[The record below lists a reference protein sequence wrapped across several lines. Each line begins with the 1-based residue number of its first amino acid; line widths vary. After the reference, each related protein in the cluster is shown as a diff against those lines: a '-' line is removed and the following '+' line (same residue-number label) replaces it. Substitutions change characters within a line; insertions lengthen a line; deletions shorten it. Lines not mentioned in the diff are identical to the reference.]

1 MANKNIGKIAHIGGE
16 AKQAGREKRQFDA
29 AKVLPP
35 MAETER
41 RLEMICDLAVSGVLP
56 GSQASAAVRACEAY
70 LKARQLDLDVRR
82 IKDLE
87 KMIGELERELKK
99 ARAGHLR
106 AV

>member
-1 MANKNIGKIAHIGGE
+1 MRHDLRPYAKQGGD

-35 MAETER
+35 MEQTEK
-41 RLEMICDLAVSGVLP
+41 RLEVICNLAVSGVLP

-70 LKARQLDLDVRR
+70 LKAKQLDLDVRR

>member
-1 MANKNIGKIAHIGGE
+1 MANKNIGKLAKIGGD

-35 MAETER
+35 MDQTEK
-41 RLEMICDLAVSGVLP
+41 RLEVICNLAVSGVLP

-87 KMIGELERELKK
+87 RMVGELERELKK
-99 ARAGHLR
+99 ARAGHER
-106 AV
+106 TV

>member
-1 MANKNIGKIAHIGGE
+1 MNPRIGSEASKGGQ

-29 AKVLPP
+29 AKLLPP
-35 MAETER
+35 MDQTEK
-41 RLEMICDLAVSGVLP
+41 RLEVICNLAVSGVLP

-70 LKARQLDLDVRR
+70 LKAKQLDLDVRR